1 MRYLIES
8 VTRQPDSAF
17 VARQL
22 EHRKYEVEIVDEIT
36 VSSDETLPGTVG
48 PFRLVPEAD

>member
-8 VTRQPDSAF
+8 HTRQPDSAF

-22 EHRKYEVEIVDEIT
+22 EHRQYEVEIVDEIT
-36 VSSDETLPGTVG
+36 VSGEALPDTVG